1 MKIIISEKPIA
12 GKRIAGILSSN
23 NFQTTQDAG
32 FSFFK
37 WTTKGEENI
46 LIPLKG
52 HINRVD
58 FIDEDKYW
66 NIYTLKALADKKFA
80 YVGTEKRIITE
91 LEKERKDLTEIIIAT
106 DADREGEAIGL
117 EAYNYLLKKNKNAV
131 LSRAYFSALTD
142 KEVNDAFSKL
152 RKLDFNYAYS
162 VFTRQEIDLLW
173 GAILT
178 RYLSVVGNRKGKMF
192 LSAGRVQTPLLN
204 FIVLRELERRAFVPE
219 KYNLL
224 RIIFEKRKI
233 KFEGIHKNGKMFDLD
248 LSNKLFEKIKNA
260 KTGTVISI
268 DKQEKKIPRPPPF
281 NTTSYLRA
289 ASSIGVGTSQ
299 ATSIAENLYQE
310 GLISYPRTDNTVY
323 PPSLDLKE
331 ILDKLKSNNTYKKY
345 IEEIIKKPLNPS
357 RGDKETTDHPP
368 IYPVG
373 YSDKLSGTSQKI
385 YELIVRRFLA
395 TLSKD
400 AITENISAIINVEK
414 EPFSVSGQRILQ
426 AGWKEIYYYSKL
438 NEVILPELIK
448 GEEVNIDE
456 LHLDKK
462 ETTPPPQYSEGGLIK
477 LMEEQNIGT
486 KSTRPAIIQKLKD
499 RNYIEGTKSISP
511 TDIAIAVCSV
521 LNKHCEKITNPAL
534 TANTEIEMD
543 EVAAGKREKEMVVKE
558 TREIIK
564 TIIDTLLKEK
574 DAIASELK
582 GGIHTSSFLGK
593 CPTCGK
599 DLIIRYGGASGKQFV
614 GCSGFPKC
622 RTTYPLPQNKKAS
635 PLNKNC
641 TECNAP
647 IIQMTG
653 KRGLNFEMCLN
664 PNCITKEALKKEIE
678 ERKQAREEK
687 QKIKIEKSIAKEKK
701 NKEEEDTSKEKE
713 NKKLEKQ
720 KKEITIIKENGKVKK
735 PNKEKK
741 K

>member
-12 GKRIAGILSSN
+12 GKRIAGILSGN
-23 NFQTTQDAG
+23 NFETLQDSG
-32 FSFFK
+32 FSHFK
-37 WTTKGEENI
+37 WTTKGELNI

-80 YVGTEKRIITE
+80 YIGTERRIITE
-91 LEKERKDLTEIIIAT
+91 LERERKDLTEIIIAT

-117 EAYNYLLKKNKNAV
+117 EAYNYVLKKNKNAT

-204 FIVLRELERRAFVPE
+204 FIVMRELERRAFVPE

-248 LSNKLFEKIKNA
+248 LSNKIYEKIKNA
-260 KTGTVISI
+260 KIGLVKSI

-281 NTTSYLRA
+281 NTTSFLRA
-289 ASSIGVGTSQ
+289 ASSLGIGTSQ

-331 ILDKLKSNNTYKKY
+331 ILDKLKSNKIYKTY
-345 IEEIIKKPLNPS
+345 IDEITKKPLNPS

-400 AITENISAIINVEK
+400 AITENISAIIDVEK

-456 LHLDKK
+456 LLLDKK

-477 LMEEQNIGT
+477 LMEEQNLGT

-521 LNKHCEKITNPAL
+521 LNKHCEKIVKPDL
-534 TANTEIEMD
+534 TAHTEIEMD
-543 EVAAGKREKEMVVKE
+543 QVAAGKRQQVEVVNE

-564 TIIDTLLKEK
+564 TIVDTLLKEK

-593 CPTCGK
+593 CPACGK

-622 RTTYPLPQNKKAS
+622 RTTYPLPQNKKAA
-635 PLNKNC
+635 PLNKSC
-641 TECNAP
+641 PECNSP
-647 IIQMTG
+647 MVQMTG

-664 PNCITKEALKKEIE
+664 PNCVTKEALRKEIE
-678 ERKQAREEK
+678 ERKAAREEK
-687 QKIKIEKSIAKEKK
+687 AIAKEKK
-701 NKEEEDTSKEKE
+701 SKEKE
-713 NKKLEKQ
+713 EKAKESKKLEKQ

-735 PNKEKK
+735 PIKVKK
-741 K
+741 IM